1 MVPEK
6 VNVRTAK
13 DGTMVATVDF
23 GELTV
28 EKYRTD
34 RFGRGLW
41 WLRAANGS
49 GSCRSIASMHKPR
62 QIFVAFFTGMLT
74 LCEHTR
80 AAGPPWDKSGRPS
93 LLTQRA
99 SDLYA
104 PNTLRNCA

>member
-41 WLRAANGS
+41 WLRGS
-49 GSCRSIASMHKPR
+49 QWVRLLP
-62 QIFVAFFTGMLT
+62 
-74 LCEHTR
+74 EHRFYAQTPADFR
-80 AAGPPWDKSGRPS
+80 RF
-93 LLTQRA
+93 
-99 SDLYA
+99 LY
-104 PNTLRNCA
+104 RNAHAL